1 MKIGLVA
8 LSDFQALPTGGT
20 LMFLRRFIQSV
31 AELHDLRLSLV
42 GWSYS
47 PVASRSHDGHVVR
60 GPEFHP
66 VGAGAFHRLVP
77 DRLQFYWDAAGWK
90 HALNCAGDVDVY
102 YCHSPEAALRTSQFG
117 KSAPIALHLHGAI
130 NSVGRSRF
138 PLGRF
143 RPISALYEKT
153 LLGSAIRKSRMVF
166 STVSTSDF
174 GRLCRGNWIPEGVPC
189 RRIPAMVDLPA
200 VRPFPTRPD
209 RLRLVCVGRLE
220 PVKGVDLL
228 IDAVRRLI
236 DQGGTYE
243 LNIVGDGSD
252 RARLER
258 LARQMGVASS
268 VNFLGR
274 LSPSEVI
281 DVLAQSQVF
290 LSGSHHEGF
299 SLAMLEGLSLGLPA
313 VVTDVGSAREVIREG
328 ETGYIVSRRDPDLFA
343 NRIRAAAA
351 GVSRM
356 RAECEKTAAR
366 YNSREVTMGIVE
378 ALGQIVSGGAST
390 ELPVMTGAIR

>member
-1 MKIGLVA
+1 MRIGVVA

-31 AELHDLRLSLV
+31 AELPDLHLSLV
-42 GWSYS
+42 GWSYD
-47 PVASRSHDGHVVR
+47 PVVPRPRDGFMASGSQ
-60 GPEFHP
+60 FHP
-66 VGAGAFHRLVP
+66 VGAGAFRRLVP
-77 DRLQFYWDAAGWK
+77 DRFQFYWNAAGWK
-90 HALNCAGDVDVY
+90 RALTSAGDVDVY

-117 KSAPIALHLHGAI
+117 ASAPIALHLHGAI

-138 PLGRF
+138 PLGRL

-166 STVSTSDF
+166 GTVSTSDF
-174 GRLCRGNWIPEGVPC
+174 ERLCREDWIPDGVPC

-200 VRPFPTRPD
+200 ARPFPTRSE
-209 RLRLVCVGRLE
+209 RLGLVCVGRLE

-228 IDAVRRLI
+228 ISAVRRLI
-236 DQGGTYE
+236 DQGVVCE
-243 LNIVGDGSD
+243 LNVVGDGSD

-258 LARQMGVASS
+258 LASQAEVASS
-268 VNFLGR
+268 INFLGW
-274 LSPSEVI
+274 LSPSEVVE
-281 DVLAQSQVF
+281 VLSQSQVF

-299 SLAMLEGLSLGLPA
+299 SLAMLEGLSMGMPA

-328 ETGYIVSRRDPDLFA
+328 ETGYIVSERDPDLFA

-356 RAECEKTAAR
+356 RTECERTAAR
-366 YNSREVTMGIVE
+366 YSSREVTMEILEG
-378 ALGQIVSGGAST
+378 LSQIVSGGASM
-390 ELPVMTGAIR
+390 ELPVMTEAIR